1 MYIFSLYLLWAVSFL
16 APETKPKCKVELEA
30 ISDSYDGECK
40 KGMAEGIGTA
50 IGEDTYVGEFKK
62 GLPHGQGRYIW
73 SDGNYYSGDFR
84 KGMPEGYGEKVI
96 KRPGQ
101 LDSLVMGYWKSGDF
115 IGQYE
120 SAYNIGNNKN
130 VRRVR
135 IIKVSDSPNQIQIF
149 VISNNG
155 FPIPLE
161 SITGTDS
168 KSTKNEFT
176 VKYMGW
182 KNVQFPF
189 IDGRISYQFKKM
201 DGVGIQDCF
210 AEFEIFTPGSW
221 EVYFETDMN

>member
-1 MYIFSLYLLWAVSFL
+1 MYIFSLYLLWAINFI
-16 APETKPKCKVELEA
+16 APEPKPKCKVELDA
-30 ISDSYDGECK
+30 IAESYEGECK

-50 IGEDTYVGEFKK
+50 IGVDTYVGEFKK

-73 SDGNYYSGDFR
+73 SNGDYYSGDFR
-84 KGMPEGYGEKVI
+84 KGVPEGYGEKVI

-101 LDSLVMGYWKSGDF
+101 LDSLVIGYWKASAYVGRF
-115 IGQYE
+115 E
-120 SAYNIGNNKN
+120 SAYDIGNNKN

-135 IIKVSDSPNQIQIF
+135 ILKVAETPNQIQIF
-149 VISNNG
+149 VTTSNG

-161 SITGTDS
+161 SITGSDS
-168 KSTKNEFT
+168 KNTKNEFT
-176 VKYMGW
+176 MEYMGW

-189 IDGRISYQFKKM
+189 TDGRISYQFKKM

-221 EVYFETDMN
+221 EVYFETDLN

>member
-1 MYIFSLYLLWAVSFL
+1 MYFFSLYLLWAISFI
-16 APETKPKCKVELEA
+16 APDTKPKCKVELESINA
-30 ISDSYDGECK
+30 SYDGDCK

-50 IGEDTYVGEFKK
+50 RGEDTYVGEFKK

-84 KGMPEGYGEKVI
+84 KGTPEGYGEKVI
-96 KRPGQ
+96 KRPGL
-101 LDSLVMGYWKSGDF
+101 LDSLVIGYWKSGAYV
-115 IGQYE
+115 GRYE
-120 SAYNIGNNKN
+120 SAYDIGNNKN

-135 IIKVSDSPNQIQIF
+135 ISKVAETPNQIKIF
-149 VISNNG
+149 VTTTNG

-161 SITGTDS
+161 SIEGSDS
-168 KSTKNEFT
+168 RNTQNEFT
-176 VKYMGW
+176 AEYFGW

-189 IDGRISYQFKKM
+189 RDGRVSYQFKKM

-221 EVYFETDMN
+221 DVVLETDL